1 MSGDALLFTPN
12 TPMLLHC
19 PLWLQVEH
27 WSHEAQAL
35 QQRCRELE
43 ESAVQAK

>member
-1 MSGDALLFTPN
+1 MSGNALLFTSI

-19 PLWLQVEH
+19 PVRLQVEH
-27 WSHEAQAL
+27 WSHESQAL